1 VLFIKKLVTT
11 GLTLLAFCA
20 LSAGPA
26 LAQTE
31 TFAYVTNADDGT
43 VSVINPTDGSI
54 VATISVGFQPYGIAA
69 APDGTRVYVANF
81 GSSNVSVIDTAT
93 NRVVETV
100 RVGPSP
106 KGIAVTP
113 DGTKVFVA
121 NNSYVG
127 TVSVIDLT
135 DYGVT
140 TIPVGRYPSGIAF
153 TPETPPRAYV
163 TNTGSK
169 NITVIDTARNEPM
182 ISSSVGGKPEGIAID
197 DDGIAYVALRNWGLL
212 VMDTTNSNS
221 YYTIRQSGTPVGVAV
236 SGKRVYETDNG
247 GGLLHIGDF
256 SGVIPTWNTITIGPA
271 PLGVAVTPD
280 QSQAWVAI
288 SNEYEIPEAPGNVSI
303 VDTAATSPAV
313 LKAPIGTAGQPT
325 WIAFATLDIG
335 GDDPESYDFD
345 LALKRIKILQR
356 GRHKDYFWVNGKIT
370 LDPESDGLNLPEEDS
385 SITIGPTTFE
395 IPAGSFVNRARGR
408 LLFFRGMVGE
418 TWLRVILFKRGH
430 EGQYRV
436 TVFGKKGA
444 FPKITNPVTVGLVL
458 GNDSGEAK
466 KRAVIR

>member
-1 VLFIKKLVTT
+1 
-11 GLTLLAFCA
+11 
-20 LSAGPA
+20 
-26 LAQTE
+26 
-31 TFAYVTNADDGT
+31 
-43 VSVINPTDGSI
+43 
-54 VATISVGFQPYGIAA
+54 
-69 APDGTRVYVANF
+69 
-81 GSSNVSVIDTAT
+81 
-93 NRVVETV
+93 
-100 RVGPSP
+100 
-106 KGIAVTP
+106 
-113 DGTKVFVA
+113 
-121 NNSYVG
+121 
-127 TVSVIDLT
+127 
-135 DYGVT
+135 
-140 TIPVGRYPSGIAF
+140 
-153 TPETPPRAYV
+153 
-163 TNTGSK
+163 
-169 NITVIDTARNEPM
+169 
-182 ISSSVGGKPEGIAID
+182 
-197 DDGIAYVALRNWGLL
+197 
-212 VMDTTNSNS
+212 MDTTSANS

-256 SGVIPTWNTITIGPA
+256 SGVITTWNTITIGPA